1 MKKKKKKTVRIPEAA
16 SDTSCAAPSDTP
28 LLSDAG
34 CASPVSEAPAAAA
47 SPNPPLAWLLAGFV
61 LVYFP
66 LFLVPVFFNSE
77 HTMRDLCPVFI
88 MKNVGI
94 DLKEILE
101 FSRAWAIEGKTPY
114 VGSNSYPPLEAVFF
128 TPALYLNFHVA
139 YTLLTLASLA
149 CFVWITLVLPAWMNR
164 GAGGWGPI
172 VFFVATGLFSHG
184 LLFELER
191 GQFNLIAMAF
201 CLTGVYLFHFHP
213 RRRIWSYVLFS
224 LSMQLKV
231 FPAIFALMFVDNW
244 RDWKTVLR
252 RFAWIGAANFLC
264 LFVLGFQAFS
274 EFLES
279 TRWKIENPF
288 PWLGNHSL
296 LSYSGFV
303 QATWGIP
310 QGILLPVLT
319 AATLAMVGVMAGFS
333 IARRV
338 EGFNPHL
345 LVGCTLAALVIPAV
359 SHDYTLSF
367 LAGPTAMLFGRLR
380 LDGGARW
387 SPWMLRAIILA
398 VAFAY
403 STTLFSIYHKRE
415 VCALPLAMATPMLL
429 AMLAGVTLLFLAEVR
444 RDSNSPPAA

>member
-1 MKKKKKKTVRIPEAA
+1 MKKKKRKTVLPVAN
-16 SDTSCAAPSDTP
+16 SSDTP
-28 LLSDAG
+28 MPEAPDAPHPSDPRPAA
-34 CASPVSEAPAAAA
+34 CARSAPAA
-47 SPNPPLAWLLAGFV
+47 PCNLPLAWLLGGFV
-61 LVYFP
+61 LAYFP
-66 LFLVPVFFNSE
+66 LFLVPVFFNAE
-77 HTMRDLCPVFI
+77 HTMRDLCPVFF
-88 MKNVGI
+88 MKNVGM

-101 FSRAWAIEGKTPY
+101 FSRAWAVEGKTPY
-114 VGSNSYPPLEAVFF
+114 VGSNSYPPLQAVFF

-139 YTLLTLASLA
+139 YALIALASLA
-149 CFVWITLVLPAWMNR
+149 CFLWITGVLPVWINR
-164 GAGGWGPI
+164 GNHIWGPM

-244 RDWKTVLR
+244 RDWKAVLR

-274 EFLES
+274 EFFES

-296 LSYSGFV
+296 LSYAGFV
-303 QATWGIP
+303 QATWKIP
-310 QGILLPVLT
+310 QSILLPALT
-319 AATLAMVGVMAGFS
+319 AATLAMLGAMIGFS
-333 IARRV
+333 IARKV
-338 EGFNPHL
+338 EGFNPYL

-367 LAGPTAMLFGRLR
+367 LAGPMAILFGRLR
-380 LDGGARW
+380 LDGGGRW
-387 SPWMLRAIILA
+387 SAWAVRVVVLA
-398 VAFAY
+398 VSFAY

-429 AMLAGVTLLFLAEVR
+429 AMLLGVTLLFLAEAPR
-444 RDSNSPPAA
+444 HAKLDTAA